1 MKKIAIVVQRA
12 GRNIVGGSED
22 YSMRMAQV
30 LSENYSV
37 DIVTTTARSHLTWEN
52 EYNEGIERLNE
63 NLNIIRFYVDK
74 GRGKYWHNLCSIFF
88 NGIPLN
94 RFHELEESEK
104 KKYIQRIR
112 QIPEGAQEEWVKFQG
127 PYSYNL
133 LNYLSE
139 KSSYYDK
146 FIFMTYL
153 FPTTYFGVDRI
164 FDRKKVL
171 LCPTFHDEP
180 PAYFSIFKKYKNY
193 TLLFLTHS
201 ERGITEKIFEDIINN
216 FQIINFGM
224 QDKFNNVEELKGE
237 KYIVYAGRLEEG
249 KGILTLLRFFSRFT
263 EEYGKFGIML
273 YLLGDGS
280 IKNFNHPRVKYLG
293 VLNEDEKLKY
303 IKNAVAFVHP
313 SPLESLSISLVEAFM
328 MGTPVI
334 VNKKCAVFEEHIS
347 KSNAGLGFGSY
358 PEFSSAMLS
367 MIEDEV
373 LRNNLSKN
381 ARKYFLDNYRLDTYK
396 NKLINIIEENE

>member
-1 MKKIAIVVQRA
+1 MKRIGIVVQRA
-12 GRNIVGGSED
+12 GKNIVGGSED

-30 LSENYSV
+30 LSENYFV
-37 DIVTTTARSHLTWEN
+37 DIITTTARSHLTWEN
-52 EYNEGIERLNE
+52 EYSEGVDRVKD
-63 NLNIIRFYVDK
+63 NLNIIRFSVDI
-74 GRGKYWHNLCSIFF
+74 GRDKYWHNLCNIFF
-88 NGIPLN
+88 NEIPFN

-104 KKYIQRIR
+104 QQYIKKIK

-133 LNYLSE
+133 LNYLLE
-139 KSSYYDK
+139 KNSYYDK

-153 FPTTYFGVDRI
+153 FPTTYFGIDKI

-180 PAYFSIFKKYKNY
+180 PAYFNIFKKYKNY

-201 ERGITEKIFEDIINN
+201 EKEIAEEILEETNK

-224 QDKFNNVEELKGE
+224 EDIYDNIEKLAGE

-280 IKNFNHPRVKYLG
+280 MKDFKHPRIKYLG

-303 IKNAVAFVHP
+303 IKNAMAFVHP
-313 SPLESLSISLVEAFM
+313 SPLESLSISLIEAFM

-347 KSNAGLGFGSY
+347 KSKAGLSFGSY
-358 PEFSSAMLS
+358 QEFSSAMLS
-367 MIEDEV
+367 MIENEV

-381 ARKYFLDNYRLDTYK
+381 ARKYFFEKYRLDTYK
-396 NKLINIIEENE
+396 NKLINIIEESE